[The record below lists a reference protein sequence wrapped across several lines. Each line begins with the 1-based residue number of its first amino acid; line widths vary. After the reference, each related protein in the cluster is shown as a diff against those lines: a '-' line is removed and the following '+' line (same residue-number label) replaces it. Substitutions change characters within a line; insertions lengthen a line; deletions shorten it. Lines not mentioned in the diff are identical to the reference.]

1 MSDIP
6 LPPVPQYLREALK
19 DYPELTQKIQ
29 QRLND
34 ALLKPFRGTEPLD
47 EAIGAIEGALDP
59 AYAKANEDLEA
70 IEQAGDAPAIEKA
83 RQKMMV
89 LLKAR
94 NKSRWI
100 GDEALGSYLQD
111 YKAALE

>member
-19 DYPELTQKIQ
+19 DYPELIQKVQ
-29 QRLND
+29 ERLNN

-47 EAIGAIEGALDP
+47 EAIWAIEGTLDP
-59 AYAKANEDLEA
+59 AYVKANEDLEA
-70 IEQAGDAPAIEKA
+70 TEQTGDAQAIEKA
-83 RQKMMV
+83 RQKMLV

-100 GDEALGSYLQD
+100 GDEALGNYLQD
-111 YKAALE
+111 YKAALQ